1 MSGPTPLRLRVC
13 DDRDQTEEPGLLV
26 AFASSDMT
34 TVDQHFGSSTRFA
47 VYRVSSRTATFLHLT
62 QFEET
67 NQDGNES
74 KLTAKIA
81 ALAGCSAVLCVAV
94 GGSAVRQLVASGIQ
108 PIKVEPGSSIREAL
122 ALLNDEIKEA
132 ATPWV
137 VKGLKRTSETKDQS
151 RFDDMEQC
159 GWNG

>member
-1 MSGPTPLRLRVC
+1 MSGPIPLRLRVC
-13 DDRDQTEEPGLLV
+13 DGHDQTEEPGLLV

-47 VYRVSSRTATFLHLT
+47 VYRVGSRSATFLHLI

-81 ALAGCSAVLCVAV
+81 ALAGCAAVLCVAV

>member
-1 MSGPTPLRLRVC
+1 MSGPIPLRLRVC
-13 DDRDQTEEPGLLV
+13 EDRDQTEEPGFLV
-26 AFASSDMT
+26 AFASSDLT
-34 TVDQHFGSSTRFA
+34 TVDQHFGSSTRFV
-47 VYRVSSRTATFLHLT
+47 VYRVSSKTAAFLHLT

-81 ALAGCSAVLCVAV
+81 ALAGCAAVLCVAV

-108 PIKVEPGSSIREAL
+108 PIKVEPGSTIREAL
-122 ALLNDEIKEA
+122 VLLGNEIKA
-132 ATPWV
+132 ASTPWV
-137 VKGLKRTSETKDQS
+137 LKALKRTRETKDQS

>member
-1 MSGPTPLRLRVC
+1 MSGVTPLRLRVC
-13 DDRDQTEEPGLLV
+13 DGHEQNDEPGLLV

-34 TVDQHFGSSTRFA
+34 TVDQHFGSATRFA
-47 VYRVSSRTATFLHLT
+47 VYRVNSGNATFLHLT

-67 NQDGNES
+67 SQDGNES

-81 ALAGCSAVLCVAV
+81 ALAGCAAVLCVAV
-94 GGSAVRQLVASGIQ
+94 GGSAVRQLVAAGIQ

-122 ALLNDEIKEA
+122 ALIENEIKEA
-132 ATPWV
+132 VTPWV
-137 VKGLKRTSETKDQS
+137 VKALKRTSKARDQS